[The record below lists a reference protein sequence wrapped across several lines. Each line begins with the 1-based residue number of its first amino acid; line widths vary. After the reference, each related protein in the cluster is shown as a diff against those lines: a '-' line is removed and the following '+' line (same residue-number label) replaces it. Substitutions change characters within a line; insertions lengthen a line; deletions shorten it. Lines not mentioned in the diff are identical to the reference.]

1 MFSLGKVSGYL
12 WNSFVYLGKETN
24 ISQEEQAIV
33 KELGK
38 SGEVVQKLMSGLYG
52 KRASPIPGQLV
63 YM

>member
-1 MFSLGKVSGYL
+1 MFSLDKVSGYL

-38 SGEVVQKLMSGLYG
+38 SREVVQKLMSGLYG